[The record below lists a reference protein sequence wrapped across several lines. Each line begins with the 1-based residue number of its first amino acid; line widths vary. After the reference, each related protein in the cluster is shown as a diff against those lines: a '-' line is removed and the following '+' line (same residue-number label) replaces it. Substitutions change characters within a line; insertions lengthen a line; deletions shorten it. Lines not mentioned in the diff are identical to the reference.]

1 LQPAERIRTE
11 VTSAM
16 RRKPANEPRL
26 AGAMRTLAPFT
37 PDLQELLLQTV
48 DTLIKRGSY
57 QRPLYMASI
66 RAVAELGDRRATPLL
81 ERALASDGAGGL
93 STLSAASF
101 IQDPALTAALARAAA
116 SRHPH
121 TAFAAEV
128 ARVARGESDGAHL
141 TSVAPKIKEAHRI
154 ALCIEV
160 FVPLLWRPA
169 LPAGVGPALGVLR
182 DAERHLGRWLVLAE
196 IATRAGDEAPL
207 EEATERAEDGPA
219 SSRAAWSLVAWALEP
234 EQAAPPNV
242 RPTVELVARLS
253 DRPSAD
259 RDPTFLYRLAASRA
273 GSARAMLENLAKG
286 SKLGDEC
293 SIRAALYLLRD
304 HGRDD
309 LREQLVRVAKSP
321 RREALRGFA
330 AAALFDA
337 GEQAAALELVESLL
351 ASKQLPTLTW
361 GALLRAASENAFN
374 GDALVAEPTYRR
386 VQLGWVE

>member
-1 LQPAERIRTE
+1 MQPAERIRTE
-11 VTSAM
+11 VMSAL
-16 RRKPANEPRL
+16 RRRPATEPRL
-26 AGAMRTLAPFT
+26 AGALRTLAPLA
-37 PDLQELLLQTV
+37 PDLRELLLQTV

-57 QRPLYMASI
+57 QRPLYMASV
-66 RAVAELGDRRATPLL
+66 RALTELGERRVTPLL
-81 ERALASDGAGGL
+81 ERALGSDGAGGL

-101 IQDPALTAALARAAA
+101 IKDPGLKAALARAAA
-116 SRHPH
+116 SRHPQ

-141 TSVAPKIKEAHRI
+141 SSVAPKIKEAHRI
-154 ALCIEV
+154 ALCVEV

-169 LPAGVGPALGVLR
+169 LPSSVGPALSVLR

-196 IATRAGDEAPL
+196 VATRAGDPMPL
-207 EEATERAEDGPA
+207 EEAAERAEDGPL
-219 SSRAAWSLVAWALEP
+219 SSRAAWSLVAWALDP
-234 EQAAPPNV
+234 QQAPPPNV

-273 GSARAMLENLAKG
+273 GSARTMLENFAKG
-286 SKLGDEC
+286 SKLSDEC

-304 HGRDD
+304 HGRED
-309 LREQLVRVAKSP
+309 LRDPLVRVARSP

-337 GEQAAALELVESLL
+337 GQQDLALELVESLL
-351 ASKQLPTLTW
+351 ASKQLPTMTW
-361 GALLRAASENAFN
+361 GALLGAASENGFN